1 MRVWLLQG
9 QQGEEPG
16 GLGPLLREWAARP
29 GNVYWRVDICT
40 PHPGLTA
47 EVQAQQPEV
56 LVLEEASYPAG
67 PWVEELLGLGVA
79 LVVVTAEGRQEPYQV
94 LAEKYPIHLLA
105 PRPGP
110 EGLGLAVLSARASRH
125 RLLFWK
131 AQAEQLQ
138 RRLND
143 RIIIERAK
151 GILVQRLRISEEEAY
166 QRLRVLSRRQRR
178 QIRDIAQSLLD
189 TQSLFLPESNGHD
202 ALALNGHNTLAG
214 ALESLPEDGSVPPAP
229 PPLDRA
235 SGVKFLD
242 NA

>member
-16 GLGPLLREWAARP
+16 SLGPLLREWAARP
-29 GNVYWRVDICT
+29 GNVHWRVDICT

-56 LVLEEASYPAG
+56 LVLEEASHPAG

-79 LVVVTAEGRQEPYQV
+79 LIVVTAEGRQEPYRA

-105 PRPGP
+105 PRPSP

-151 GILVQRLRISEEEAY
+151 GILVQRLGISEEEAY

-189 TQSLFLPESNGHD
+189 TQSLLMPGVNGLPD
-202 ALALNGHNTLAG
+202 
-214 ALESLPEDGSVPPAP
+214 LPPHAPEKEEQRTKSEPSGS
-229 PPLDRA
+229 
-235 SGVKFLD
+235 S
-242 NA
+242 